1 MRGRRREPGQRV
13 FCQRLH
19 VDVVWCL
26 DLRADAAPDLCA
38 QQPEPDAAS
47 QRAPDTS
54 SDLCAQSEPNAAP
67 QRAPGAAANVDAQPT
82 PDAQALGRADA
93 ATNAAAQP
101 APDAHA
107 LVSQKDAAADPSA
120 IAAPYT

>member
-26 DLRADAAPDLCA
+26 DLRPDAAPDLCA

-47 QRAPDTS
+47 QRAP
-54 SDLCAQSEPNAAP
+54 
-67 QRAPGAAANVDAQPT
+67 GAAANV
-82 PDAQALGRADA
+82 
-93 ATNAAAQP
+93 AAQP
-101 APDAHA
+101 AADAHA

>member
-1 MRGRRREPGQRV
+1 M
-13 FCQRLH
+13 L
-19 VDVVWCL
+19 VDIGDWVWCL

-47 QRAPDTS
+47 QRAPDAA
-54 SDLCAQSEPNAAP
+54 SDLRS
-67 QRAPGAAANVDAQPT
+67 
-82 PDAQALGRADA
+82 
-93 ATNAAAQP
+93 QP
-101 APDAHA
+101 APDAQAHGRAGAATNAVA

>member
-1 MRGRRREPGQRV
+1 MRGRRREPRRSILQHPVR
-13 FCQRLH
+13 

-47 QRAPDTS
+47 
-54 SDLCAQSEPNAAP
+54 

>member
-1 MRGRRREPGQRV
+1 MP
-13 FCQRLH
+13 

-38 QQPEPDAAS
+38 QSEPD
-47 QRAPDTS
+47 
-54 SDLCAQSEPNAAP
+54 AAP
-67 QRAPGAAANVDAQPT
+67 QRAPGAAANV
-82 PDAQALGRADA
+82 
-93 ATNAAAQP
+93 AAQP
-101 APDAHA
+101 AADAHA

>member
-1 MRGRRREPGQRV
+1 MP
-13 FCQRLH
+13 
-19 VDVVWCL
+19 VDVLWCL

-47 QRAPDTS
+47 QRAPDAA
-54 SDLCAQSEPNAAP
+54 SDLRSQPAPDSAP
-67 QRAPGAAANVDAQPT
+67 QRAPGAAADAR
-82 PDAQALGRADA
+82 AQQAAD
-93 ATNAAAQP
+93 T
-101 APDAHA
+101 HA

>member
-1 MRGRRREPGQRV
+1 MP
-13 FCQRLH
+13 
-19 VDVVWCL
+19 VDVVRRL

-38 QQPEPDAAS
+38 QQLEPDAAP
-47 QRAPDTS
+47 QRAPDAA
-54 SDLCAQSEPNAAP
+54 SDLRSQPAPDSEPE
-67 QRAPGAAANVDAQPT
+67 RAPGAAANV
-82 PDAQALGRADA
+82 
-93 ATNAAAQP
+93 AAQP

>member
-1 MRGRRREPGQRV
+1 MLGRRRGPEHRFLWGHLLLLVAEVRRPAGR
-13 FCQRLH
+13 RL
-19 VDVVWCL
+19 
-26 DLRADAAPDLCA
+26 RTDAR
-38 QQPEPDAAS
+38 PDAGA
-47 QRAPDTS
+47 DTS
-54 SDLCAQSEPNAAP
+54 SDLCAQSEPDAAP

>member
-1 MRGRRREPGQRV
+1 MRGRRREPRRSILQHPVR
-13 FCQRLH
+13 

-47 QRAPDTS
+47 QRAPDAA
-54 SDLCAQSEPNAAP
+54 SDLRSQPAPDSAP
-67 QRAPGAAANVDAQPT
+67 QRAPGAAANV
-82 PDAQALGRADA
+82 
-93 ATNAAAQP
+93 AAQP
-101 APDAHA
+101 AADAHA
-107 LVSQKDAAADPSA
+107 LVSKKDAAADPSA

>member
-1 MRGRRREPGQRV
+1 MLGRRRDSGKLEHGVRIHAVP
-13 FCQRLH
+13 
-19 VDVVWCL
+19 VDVVRRL

-47 QRAPDTS
+47 QRAPDAA
-54 SDLCAQSEPNAAP
+54 SDLRSQPAPDSAP
-67 QRAPGAAANVDAQPT
+67 QP
-82 PDAQALGRADA
+82 
-93 ATNAAAQP
+93 AAQP
-101 APDAHA
+101 APDTHA

>member
-1 MRGRRREPGQRV
+1 MEHGVRIHAVP
-13 FCQRLH
+13 

-47 QRAPDTS
+47 QRAPHEA
-54 SDLCAQSEPNAAP
+54 SDLRSQSEPDAAP
-67 QRAPGAAANVDAQPT
+67 QRAPGAAAN
-82 PDAQALGRADA
+82 
-93 ATNAAAQP
+93 
-101 APDAHA
+101 AHA

>member
-1 MRGRRREPGQRV
+1 M
-13 FCQRLH
+13 L
-19 VDVVWCL
+19 VDIGDWVWCL

-47 QRAPDTS
+47 QRAPDAA
-54 SDLCAQSEPNAAP
+54 SDLRSQPAP
-67 QRAPGAAANVDAQPT
+67 DSAPERAPGAAANV
-82 PDAQALGRADA
+82 
-93 ATNAAAQP
+93 
-101 APDAHA
+101 DAHA

>member
-1 MRGRRREPGQRV
+1 MCRV
-13 FCQRLH
+13 R
-19 VDVVWCL
+19 VWCL

-47 QRAPDTS
+47 QRAPDAA
-54 SDLCAQSEPNAAP
+54 SDLRSQPAPDSAP
-67 QRAPGAAANVDAQPT
+67 QP
-82 PDAQALGRADA
+82 
-93 ATNAAAQP
+93 AAQP
-101 APDAHA
+101 APDTHA

>member
-1 MRGRRREPGQRV
+1 MLGWRRDLEHGVRIHAVP
-13 FCQRLH
+13 

-38 QQPEPDAAS
+38 QQPKLDAAS
-47 QRAPDTS
+47 
-54 SDLCAQSEPNAAP
+54 DLRS
-67 QRAPGAAANVDAQPT
+67 
-82 PDAQALGRADA
+82 
-93 ATNAAAQP
+93 QP
-101 APDAHA
+101 APDTHA

>member
-19 VDVVWCL
+19 VDVVRRL

-47 QRAPDTS
+47 QRAPDAA
-54 SDLCAQSEPNAAP
+54 SDLCAQSEPDAAP
-67 QRAPGAAANVDAQPT
+67 QRTPGAAANVAS
-82 PDAQALGRADA
+82 
-93 ATNAAAQP
+93 QP

-107 LVSQKDAAADPSA
+107 LVSKKDAAADPSA

>member
-19 VDVVWCL
+19 VDVVRRL

-47 QRAPDTS
+47 QRAPDAA
-54 SDLCAQSEPNAAP
+54 SDLRSQPAPDSAP
-67 QRAPGAAANVDAQPT
+67 QP
-82 PDAQALGRADA
+82 
-93 ATNAAAQP
+93 AAQP
-101 APDAHA
+101 APDTHA

>member
-1 MRGRRREPGQRV
+1 MP
-13 FCQRLH
+13 

-47 QRAPDTS
+47 QRAPDAA
-54 SDLCAQSEPNAAP
+54 SDLRSQPAP
-67 QRAPGAAANVDAQPT
+67 DSA
-82 PDAQALGRADA
+82 ADA
-93 ATNAAAQP
+93 CAQP

-107 LVSQKDAAADPSA
+107 LVSKKDAAADPSA

>member
-26 DLRADAAPDLCA
+26 DLRPDAAPDLCA

-47 QRAPDTS
+47 QRAPDAA
-54 SDLCAQSEPNAAP
+54 SDLRSQPAP
-67 QRAPGAAANVDAQPT
+67 DSAPERAPGATANVDAQPT

-93 ATNAAAQP
+93 ATNAAA
-101 APDAHA
+101 
-107 LVSQKDAAADPSA
+107 
-120 IAAPYT
+120 

>member
-1 MRGRRREPGQRV
+1 MP
-13 FCQRLH
+13 

-38 QQPEPDAAS
+38 QQPKPDAAS
-47 QRAPDTS
+47 
-54 SDLCAQSEPNAAP
+54 DLRS
-67 QRAPGAAANVDAQPT
+67 
-82 PDAQALGRADA
+82 
-93 ATNAAAQP
+93 QP
-101 APDAHA
+101 APDTHA

>member
-1 MRGRRREPGQRV
+1 MP
-13 FCQRLH
+13 

-38 QQPEPDAAS
+38 QQPKPDAAS
-47 QRAPDTS
+47 DLRSQPAPD
-54 SDLCAQSEPNAAP
+54 AAP

>member
-47 QRAPDTS
+47 QRAPDAA
-54 SDLCAQSEPNAAP
+54 SDLRSQPAPDSAP
-67 QRAPGAAANVDAQPT
+67 QRAPGAAANV
-82 PDAQALGRADA
+82 
-93 ATNAAAQP
+93 AAQP
-101 APDAHA
+101 AADAHA
-107 LVSQKDAAADPSA
+107 LVSKKDTAADPSA

>member
-1 MRGRRREPGQRV
+1 MRGRRREPRRSILQHPVR
-13 FCQRLH
+13 

-54 SDLCAQSEPNAAP
+54 SDLCAQSEPDAAP

-93 ATNAAAQP
+93 ATNAAA
-101 APDAHA
+101 
-107 LVSQKDAAADPSA
+107 
-120 IAAPYT
+120 

>member
-1 MRGRRREPGQRV
+1 MEHGVRIHAVP
-13 FCQRLH
+13 

-47 QRAPDTS
+47 DLRSQPAPDS
-54 SDLCAQSEPNAAP
+54 AP
-67 QRAPGAAANVDAQPT
+67 ERAPGATANVDAQP
-82 PDAQALGRADA
+82 
-93 ATNAAAQP
+93 AT
-101 APDAHA
+101 DTHA

>member
-47 QRAPDTS
+47 QRAPDAA
-54 SDLCAQSEPNAAP
+54 SDLRSQPAP
-67 QRAPGAAANVDAQPT
+67 DSAPERAPGAAANVDAQP
-82 PDAQALGRADA
+82 
-93 ATNAAAQP
+93 
-101 APDAHA
+101 APDTHA